1 MSATPPRISQD
12 AVAGLRIDPDRKR
25 PGRSGTML
33 VIPAVLVAMAALAAL
48 WNSTRNAPNV
58 LPGDELPSGGTELAQ
73 VAPASPRSS
82 GAAKPAASA
91 GATRED
97 ILVQTSGYIVPRERI
112 ELSPRFLATVASIR
126 VGKGDAVKAGDILV
140 TLESDEY
147 EARVAQS
154 RARVATAQAML
165 DLAKAGLRE
174 EEIERARWRVAIA
187 EAELANAQSNLI
199 RRRELHAMESASDEQ
214 LENAQRAFDVATG
227 NLNVARKE
235 LALAEKGTRAEE
247 IRRLEAEVAAAN
259 ADLKAAE
266 VYLDWCTIRA
276 PVDGTI
282 LTRDVDAGELVTPQS
297 FGGGRGPSTSFLSMA
312 DLGDLQVQIDLNEQF
327 TSKVRIDQ
335 ECEVSPLAYPDKVY
349 TGYVFEIAPEA
360 NRSKGTLEVKV
371 QIIGPDKFLTPELSA
386 QVRFL
391 DRQYGNAA
399 ADRTRRVRR
408 TE

>member
-1 MSATPPRISQD
+1 MSATPPRISQE

-25 PGRSGTML
+25 SGRSGAL
-33 VIPAVLVAMAALAAL
+33 LIIPGVLVAMAALAAL
-48 WNSTRNAPNV
+48 WNGTRNAPNT
-58 LPGDELPSGGTELAQ
+58 LPGDDLPSDGTELAQ
-73 VAPASPRSS
+73 AGPAAGSSTSSAPKPAGNAPA
-82 GAAKPAASA
+82 
-91 GATRED
+91 RED
-97 ILVQTSGYIVPRERI
+97 VLVQTSGYIVPRERI
-112 ELSPRFLATVASIR
+112 ELSPRFLATVATIR
-126 VGKGDAVKAGDILV
+126 VGKGDPVRAGDVLV
-140 TLESDEY
+140 TLESEEY

-154 RARVATAQAML
+154 RARVATAQATL

-174 EEIERARWRVAIA
+174 EEVERARWRVTIA
-187 EAELANAQSNLI
+187 EAELANAESNLT
-199 RRRELHAMESASDEQ
+199 RRRELHSMKSASDEQ

-235 LALAEKGTRAEE
+235 LVLAEKGTRAEE
-247 IRRLEAEVAAAN
+247 IRRIEAEVAAAS
-259 ADLKAAE
+259 ADLRAAE
-266 VYLDWCTIRA
+266 VYLDWCTIKA

-327 TSKVRIDQ
+327 TSKVRLDQ

-391 DRQYGNAA
+391 DRQYGAAA
-399 ADRTRRVRR
+399 ADRTKRVRR